1 MSVRKI
7 KAVYTVSDDPD
18 FGVVEDEVFLLAPN
32 IILERSDN
40 DAVILIPNE
49 PISDG
54 QNIVYVDRADCGMLE
69 VDFLD
74 GQNERVNELGIEWL
88 AKASFLDVMYE
99 LAVKK

>member
-1 MSVRKI
+1 MTVRKI

-32 IILERSDN
+32 IILERNYN

-49 PISDG
+49 PISDD
-54 QNIVYVDRADCGMLE
+54 QNIVHIDRVDCGMLE
-69 VDFLD
+69 VEFLD
-74 GQNERVNELGIEWL
+74 GQNERLTDLGIEWL
-88 AKASFLDVMYE
+88 AKASFLEVVYE

>member
-1 MSVRKI
+1 MTVRKI

-18 FGVVEDEVFLLAPN
+18 FGIVEDEVYVLAPN
-32 IILERSDN
+32 IILERSYN

-49 PISDG
+49 PISDD
-54 QNIVYVDRADCGMLE
+54 QNIVYIDRADCGMFE

-74 GQNERVNELGIEWL
+74 GQNERVDALGLEWL
-88 AKASFLDVMYE
+88 VNASFLEVIYE